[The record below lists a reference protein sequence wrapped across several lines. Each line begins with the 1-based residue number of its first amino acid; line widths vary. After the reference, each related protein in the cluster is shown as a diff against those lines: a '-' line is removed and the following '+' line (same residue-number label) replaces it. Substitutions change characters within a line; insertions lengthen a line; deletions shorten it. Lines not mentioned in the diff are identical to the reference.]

1 VIRSFRSPYV
11 GGSTIHS
18 NETTTT
24 AEEFDE
30 SLNEVIRAAYENG
43 ADVEGGSVGARPT
56 TPTGTS

>member
-1 VIRSFRSPYV
+1 M
-11 GGSTIHS
+11 HS

-24 AEEFDE
+24 AEKFDE